1 MMKRRQC
8 KVEAYGAIEAL
19 AARWPKCFVVYERH
33 RVPMRVGIHKDIL
46 AAGFPKAGLR
56 LALRIYTGNGN
67 YLFALRPG
75 APRVDLDGNVAGVVS
90 EEAAL
95 VAAAELSRRKARN
108 QARREAQHQE
118 QERAAIK
125 AKAAAPKKLSL
136 VDLRAAAQ
144 ARKKAAA

>member
-1 MMKRRQC
+1 
-8 KVEAYGAIEAL
+8 
-19 AARWPKCFVVYERH
+19 
-33 RVPMRVGIHKDIL
+33 
-46 AAGFPKAGLR
+46 
-56 LALRIYTGNGN
+56 
-67 YLFALRPG
+67 
-75 APRVDLDGNVAGVVS
+75 VS

-136 VDLRAAAQ
+136 ADLRANTQ
-144 ARKKAAA
+144 ESRRLTLLGC

>member
-1 MMKRRQC
+1 
-8 KVEAYGAIEAL
+8 
-19 AARWPKCFVVYERH
+19 
-33 RVPMRVGIHKDIL
+33 MRVGIHKDIL

-108 QARREAQHQE
+108 QARREPNIRSRSERRSRQKQQH
-118 QERAAIK
+118 RRSCRLLICARPRK
-125 AKAAAPKKLSL
+125 H
-136 VDLRAAAQ
+136 
-144 ARKKAAA
+144 ARKPPPDITRLLNNLVGRRPLRRRLPIWSVKL